1 VNAPGPGLV
10 PGLAPWH
17 RRGGTIGWAPALATG
32 SAAWERRPVVG
43 LACHEDLRRRYVDER
58 DVLRLQS
65 VADFR
70 FQPFEVR
77 SDLSGPA
84 PRDAAA
90 ESALAEF
97 AADLDVLVVCHG
109 APFVSA
115 EILDSSPRLG
125 LLGELEGDR
134 FGYRFDTGAV
144 AARGVRIVDTTHG
157 SSWPTAEWALALAL
171 IGLRRAGQYF
181 RRLIAHQPAFPLGFT
196 WMDRPGYQRAELSHK
211 RVGMIG
217 FGHLARDLSHLLGP
231 FEVDIIAYDPY
242 APRALGEACGVV
254 FGPLEAALSADVVFC
269 LLPLTSI
276 TEQLLAREQI
286 ELLRPGSVF
295 VNVSRGRVVD
305 SAALVERLARGDIVA
320 SLDVFDP
327 EPVPLDSP
335 VRDLENVFLSP
346 HIGGMS
352 EESRR
357 RFFALMVDE
366 CLRYFAGLEPYDELT
381 PAVLSLRK
389 YAGGA

>member
-1 VNAPGPGLV
+1 MGWAP
-10 PGLAPWH
+10 ASA
-17 RRGGTIGWAPALATG
+17 RGGTIGEG
-32 SAAWERRPVVG
+32 RPVVG
-43 LACHEDLRRRYVDER
+43 LACHEDVRRRYVDER
-58 DVLRLQS
+58 DAQRLQS
-65 VADFR
+65 VAEFR
-70 FQPFEVR
+70 FRPFDVP
-77 SDLSGPA
+77 SGLGGPA

-97 AADLDVLVVCHG
+97 ASDLDVLVVCHG

-115 EILDSSPRLG
+115 EILDRSPRMRM
-125 LLGELEGDR
+125 LGELEGDR

-171 IGLRRAGQYF
+171 IGLRHAGRFF
-181 RRLIAHQPAFPLGFT
+181 RRLIAHEPAFP
-196 WMDRPGYQRAELSHK
+196 PGYVWTNGPGYERAELSHK

-217 FGHLARDLSHLLGP
+217 FGHVARGLTRLLRP

-242 APRALGEACGVV
+242 APRALGEAYGIV
-254 FGPLEAALSADVVFC
+254 FGSLEAALSADVVFC
-269 LLPLTSI
+269 LLPLTSL
-276 TEQLLAREQI
+276 TEHLLGREQL
-286 ELLRPGSVF
+286 ELLQPGCVF
-295 VNVSRGRVVD
+295 VNVSRGRVVNTG
-305 SAALVERLARGDIVA
+305 ALLERLALGDIVA
-320 SLDVFDP
+320 CLDVFDP

-335 VRDLENVFLSP
+335 FRDLENVFLSP

-366 CLRYFAGLEPYDELT
+366 CLRCFAGLEPYDELT

-389 YAGGA
+389 SPERH